1 MKISEE
7 QLSAY
12 LDNALTPEERAA
24 VDRALAESPE
34 VRQELADLRHL
45 SHLLKEIPTPEPSE
59 QFYRRVLENTKPRPR
74 TWLQW
79 TVPLLGAAAAAMVM
93 IFIAVEKKSVDLH
106 SMIGATADRAQV
118 PLLSKSTGPRLKGF
132 VFSERGD
139 NSKLEGARAKDF
151 DLQQHNMEQI
161 DRVQKATSPSLAVS
175 ENAKMADRKA
185 IAGAP
190 LGLQRPNAP
199 TMRESVRGD
208 SGPLE
213 MEIPKV
219 MASKDKSSVGG
230 VSEKQL
236 SRKRME
242 SSSTLVD
249 HGLSA
254 LRTEPSRRSLKET
267 PPQPTWAPASVTL
280 SESAPLPTEW
290 QGDSSGI
297 TEYRE
302 VIIKDSASW
311 KKLWAEHQSNMG
323 NPPPAPAVDF
333 NKYMIVGIFLGDRG
347 SSGYSAR
354 ITDMKEAGK
363 ELVVSYRETRP
374 SSSGMQLAVMTQPYH
389 LKAIPRTNRPVR
401 FVKD

>member
-1 MKISEE
+1 
-7 QLSAY
+7 
-12 LDNALTPEERAA
+12 
-24 VDRALAESPE
+24 
-34 VRQELADLRHL
+34 
-45 SHLLKEIPTPEPSE
+45 
-59 QFYRRVLENTKPRPR
+59 
-74 TWLQW
+74 
-79 TVPLLGAAAAAMVM
+79 
-93 IFIAVEKKSVDLH
+93 
-106 SMIGATADRAQV
+106 
-118 PLLSKSTGPRLKGF
+118 
-132 VFSERGD
+132 
-139 NSKLEGARAKDF
+139 
-151 DLQQHNMEQI
+151 
-161 DRVQKATSPSLAVS
+161 
-175 ENAKMADRKA
+175 
-185 IAGAP
+185 
-190 LGLQRPNAP
+190 
-199 TMRESVRGD
+199 
-208 SGPLE
+208 
-213 MEIPKV
+213 
-219 MASKDKSSVGG
+219 
-230 VSEKQL
+230 
-236 SRKRME
+236 ME

-254 LRTEPSRRSLKET
+254 LRTEPNRRSLKEI
-267 PPQPTWAPASVTL
+267 PPQPTETGASVTL

-311 KKLWAEHQSNMG
+311 KKLWAEHQSNRG

-374 SSSGMQLAVMTQPYH
+374 SSSGMQLAVITQPYH